1 MSHLLLHCTRYGRE
15 RQTMIEDL
23 PAHTCRD
30 WGNWGDSRRL
40 QLLLGGGIRG
50 EEPLRNAT
58 LSKIDKRVKRFLEK
72 IEETRMDT
80 GERSLLDH
88 VDTKP
93 EHSLLQALE
102 WERQTREDELEWDK
116 DQSL

>member
-1 MSHLLLHCTRYGRE
+1 MKL
-15 RQTMIEDL
+15 
-23 PAHTCRD
+23 
-30 WGNWGDSRRL
+30 
-40 QLLLGGGIRG
+40 
-50 EEPLRNAT
+50 
-58 LSKIDKRVKRFLEK
+58 FLEK
-72 IEETRMDT
+72 IEEIRTDT